1 MDSKIYSPIPMEETA
16 GLATIF
22 VTYAA
27 RAVSFEANSIEA
39 LREKI
44 DSGSI
49 GI

>member
-1 MDSKIYSPIPMEETA
+1 MDETA

-22 VTYAA
+22 VAYTA
-27 RAVSFEANSIEA
+27 RAVSFGANSLET

-44 DSGSI
+44 DRGLT

>member
-1 MDSKIYSPIPMEETA
+1 MEETA

-27 RAVSFEANSIEA
+27 RVVSFEANSLEA

-44 DSGSI
+44 DSGPT

>member
-1 MDSKIYSPIPMEETA
+1 MDETA
-16 GLATIF
+16 GLTTIF

-27 RAVSFEANSIEA
+27 RAVSFEANSLET

-44 DSGSI
+44 DSGMT